1 MTKHIK
7 IAVLLSGS
15 GTNLQRI
22 IDDINNN
29 TLKNCEIV
37 AVISNK
43 PTAYGL
49 MRARKQNIAT
59 SYFPYIKDKE
69 ERRGYDK
76 LLAFNVLSFNPDIV
90 VLAGWMHILSNVF
103 LEHFPHIINLHPALP
118 GEFPGAKAIEKAYK
132 ASREWYRKQE
142 CSIKKLEFKTGAMC
156 HKVIEEI
163 DAGEVLAVKSFSI
176 SPYDSLEDVSNKMK
190 VIEKDVLIDGL
201 QILMRQLREKDK

>member
-1 MTKHIK
+1 
-7 IAVLLSGS
+7 
-15 GTNLQRI
+15 
-22 IDDINNN
+22 
-29 TLKNCEIV
+29 
-37 AVISNK
+37 
-43 PTAYGL
+43 
-49 MRARKQNIAT
+49 MRAKKQNIVT
-59 SYFPYIKDKE
+59 SCFPYIKNKE

-76 LLAFNVLSFNPDIV
+76 LLAFNVLSFNPDVI

-118 GEFPGAKAIEKAYK
+118 GEFPGAKAIENAYK
-132 ASREWYRKQE
+132 ASREWYKKQE
-142 CSIKKLEFKTGAMC
+142 GIIKKVEFKTGAMC

-190 VIEKDVLIDGL
+190 IIEKDVLIDGL